1 MILIKRLF
9 LLQLFII
16 AFVCMFHIYGSI
28 ANAAEKQILT
38 VEEIKKKAENYL
50 ISTLPWDKDSVEIEI
65 QYQGGKIFLPTGQK
79 ELIFKGLGGTQKIG
93 RIPMILEVRVN
104 GKFQQRIRI
113 NSRIVVLQNVIKTI
127 RTIKRGEIFSE
138 ENIKL
143 TVIKTDRLYKN
154 AIEKLDHAIGYEAK
168 TIIPNGKILT
178 QRIVK
183 KPALGNKGDK
193 ILILAEKGIMKITA
207 PGILKEDGYKNA
219 MVRVLNMESRK
230 IIYGRLVDSNTV
242 KVNF

>member
-1 MILIKRLF
+1 MILFKRLF

-16 AFVCMFHIYGSI
+16 AFLCIFHFFGKTAS
-28 ANAAEKQILT
+28 AAGKQVLT
-38 VEEIKKKAENYL
+38 VEEIKKSAEDYL
-50 ISTLPWDKDSVEIEI
+50 VSTLPWEKDSMEIEI
-65 QYQGGKIFLPTGQK
+65 QYRGGNIFLPSGQK
-79 ELIFKGLGGTQKIG
+79 ELIFKGLGGTQKVG
-93 RIPMILEVRVN
+93 RIPMILEVRIN

-113 NSRIVVLQNVIKTI
+113 NSRVVVSQNVIKTI

-138 ENIKL
+138 ENIQL
-143 TVIKTDRLYKN
+143 VSIKTDRLHKN
-154 AIEKLDHAIGYEAK
+154 AIESFDHAIGYEAK
-168 TIIPNGKILT
+168 TMIPNGKILT
-178 QRIVK
+178 QRVVK

-193 ILILAEKGIMKITA
+193 ILILAEKGIMKITT

-219 MVRVLNMESRK
+219 MVRVLNMESKK